1 MLSISIILHMAI
13 VVERKKVD
21 KDEILKPAFQPY
33 ESKTSETKNQ
43 TDTNQEEYKLPEKK
57 VKNKFHLPVLNINKK
72 DYWESQSVKDRKHFT
87 NEVAAK
93 TCLGNCCGYEGLS
106 AGCCQLDLED
116 LEHVLGSVDEED
128 IKKLLLHLK
137 KTQPGI
143 KREDIVIDKEE
154 GMLLGRK
161 FFDDHPV
168 FKEDQSYPMLR
179 IQVFGPRFVCKFL
192 STKTFMC
199 TVYNHRPQMCVDYY
213 CNFIKA
219 NYLLRTKDKP
229 NTWQKVR

>member
-1 MLSISIILHMAI
+1 MAI
-13 VVERKKVD
+13 VIERKKVD
-21 KDEILKPAFQPY
+21 PTENDNQIFLPFQSQETEKNKSTIEQQDTLEIPK
-33 ESKTSETKNQ
+33 
-43 TDTNQEEYKLPEKK
+43 KK
-57 VKNKFHLPVLNINKK
+57 VQNKFHLPVLNINKQ

-106 AGCCQLDLED
+106 AGCCQLDSED
-116 LEHVLGSVDEED
+116 LEHVLGRVDEED
-128 IKKLLLHLK
+128 IKTLILHLK

-154 GMLLGRK
+154 GILLGRQ
-161 FFDDHPV
+161 FFNDHPV
-168 FKEDQSYPMLR
+168 FQHEDSYPMLR
-179 IQVFGPRFVCKFL
+179 LQVFGSRFVCKFL

-199 TVYNHRPQMCVDYY
+199 TVYSHRPQMCVNYY
-213 CNFIKA
+213 CEFLKK

-229 NTWQKVR
+229 NTWQKLK